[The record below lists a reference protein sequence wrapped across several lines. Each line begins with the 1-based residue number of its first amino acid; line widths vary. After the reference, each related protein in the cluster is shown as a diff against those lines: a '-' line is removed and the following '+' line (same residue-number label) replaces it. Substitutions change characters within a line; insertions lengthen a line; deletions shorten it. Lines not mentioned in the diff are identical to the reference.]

1 MGKHLDN
8 VIELEYEQ
16 IIYAHP
22 EELTPS
28 QKASIRTRFAG

>member
-16 IIYAHP
+16 IINAHP